1 MAEDNI
7 KEIIANSKNMS
18 LSDLGGALLS
28 RSSKI
33 RSQRESRSKRQEKVN
48 KILAVLLGG
57 QAIFQKVAQNR
68 MKDLDGIAKRMQSGT
83 KKQAKQLMEISTVLK
98 DVDPIKIIFTFLVTF
113 KLI

>member
-1 MAEDNI
+1 
-7 KEIIANSKNMS
+7 MS

-57 QAIFQKVAQNR
+57 QAIFQKQKVVTY
-68 MKDLDGIAKRMQSGT
+68 G
-83 KKQAKQLMEISTVLK
+83 IST
-98 DVDPIKIIFTFLVTF
+98 IENF
-113 KLI
+113 